1 MPAVR
6 DYIPMA
12 FLDIDPNAA
21 VILADWGKAD
31 FGKLPLVRWGRV
43 TMESEVQQQV

>member
-1 MPAVR
+1 
-6 DYIPMA
+6 MA